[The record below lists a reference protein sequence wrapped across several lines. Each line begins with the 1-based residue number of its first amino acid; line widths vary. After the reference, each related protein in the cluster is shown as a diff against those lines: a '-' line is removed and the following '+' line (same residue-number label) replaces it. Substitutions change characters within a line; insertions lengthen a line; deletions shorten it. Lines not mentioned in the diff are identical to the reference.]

1 MSQNL
6 KKWIAAICVTGNW
19 KIPQQLL
26 RVFTFTHYSNYLLV
40 ILPLMGSAVQR
51 IEMSWSGTGSRG
63 AGEQGSQNTQKLE
76 EGLRKIGFI

>member
-26 RVFTFTHYSNYLLV
+26 KVFTFTHYLKYLLV

-51 IEMSWSGTGSRG
+51 IEMSWSGTGAWGGRRTFR
-63 AGEQGSQNTQKLE
+63 N
-76 EGLRKIGFI
+76 